1 MIMATRIFYLMF
13 KNTAKWNVYKVACD
27 KREGIHNLISH
38 LKEFFINNL
47 SKPKKIRNNIIL
59 DET

>member
-13 KNTAKWNVYKVACD
+13 KNTAKWNVYKVAYD

-38 LKEFFINNL
+38 LKVCFI
-47 SKPKKIRNNIIL
+47 KHFIL
-59 DET
+59 NHADLYYNMIW